1 MSDQTAYELPE
12 KLKNLTPY
20 APLEGLFN
28 IRLDANESFLSPPPE
43 LLSEFAKAIC
53 SIDFNRYPDPYC
65 TELCEA
71 FAGFFSVAPS
81 HVVAGNGSDELIGLI
96 VNWFTNPGDVMITV
110 SPDFSMYA
118 FYAQPCGVRHIAL
131 DKDAFS
137 LELDADRLIQTA
149 RENNARLVMFSN
161 PCNPTSLCAS
171 QDAVRRVVEALP
183 GCLVVVDEAYMDFA
197 EGSLLSKTGT
207 YRNMIVLKTFSKAF
221 GMAAIRLGFAVAHP
235 TLAIALKAAKSPYN
249 VNTMTQAVGCVLL
262 SHPDYIKSCIEDIKR
277 SRDDLHSRLC
287 TLAAAKD
294 DILGVWN
301 TQANF
306 VLLRLSDARETAG
319 RMAARGVAVRN
330 LGDYLRVSAG
340 GPPENRAVIRLLD
353 EILH

>member
-1 MSDQTAYELPE
+1 
-12 KLKNLTPY
+12 
-20 APLEGLFN
+20 
-28 IRLDANESFLSPPPE
+28 
-43 LLSEFAKAIC
+43 
-53 SIDFNRYPDPYC
+53 
-65 TELCEA
+65 
-71 FAGFFSVAPS
+71 
-81 HVVAGNGSDELIGLI
+81 
-96 VNWFTNPGDVMITV
+96 
-110 SPDFSMYA
+110 
-118 FYAQPCGVRHIAL
+118 
-131 DKDAFS
+131 
-137 LELDADRLIQTA
+137 
-149 RENNARLVMFSN
+149 
-161 PCNPTSLCAS
+161 
-171 QDAVRRVVEALP
+171 
-183 GCLVVVDEAYMDFA
+183 
-197 EGSLLSKTGT
+197 
-207 YRNMIVLKTFSKAF
+207 
-221 GMAAIRLGFAVAHP
+221 MAAIRLGFAVAHP